1 MPTEEA
7 YKDLLGS
14 GRSAISLVEQ
24 VRDELGEQ
32 VDGSDESQ
40 GYDQWLSGLMLRLD
54 VALEKMREVR

>member
-14 GRSAISLVEQ
+14 GRSAVSLVEQ

-32 VDGSDESQ
+32 IDGSDESRGQ
-40 GYDQWLSGLMLRLD
+40 DQWLSGLMLRLD
-54 VALEKMREVR
+54 VALEKLREVR